1 VHTYW
6 TCSRERT
13 ILVTDSVAAGV
24 VATHHHQGALLEEE
38 EASDES
44 TTGGLVSDTLSI
56 GEAVVVVEGDSGVA
70 GAMVG
75 LVVGGAQ
82 QGPLANGVRY

>member
-1 VHTYW
+1 MHTYW
-6 TCSRERT
+6 TSSREIT

-24 VATHHHQGALLEEE
+24 VATHHHHPGELLEE

-56 GEAVVVVEGDSGVA
+56 GEAVVVAKGDSEAA

-82 QGPLANGVRY
+82 QGPMANGVRY